1 MKPLIGIASLFCL
14 LVNMIFWSS
23 LLFLFSLLRLII
35 PSRGWKK
42 LWTSATILIGEAC
55 IACNSSWIK
64 ILHRPSIIITGM
76 ENLKKDHWYIATSNH
91 QSWGDI
97 FVLQKITNKKVPL
110 LRFFMKDV
118 LKWIPIVSIVGWAL
132 DMPFLKRY
140 SKEQVEKNPN
150 LRGKD
155 LEQMKRAFKRLETN
169 PGTVLSFAEGTR
181 FTKLKHDDQ
190 QSPFKNLLRPKA
202 GGIGIALSTMP
213 FITTLLDFSIS
224 YESKTKSFWDFL
236 CGRISAINIKVRVIE
251 IPQNLLGKDYSKDKG
266 FRDDLK
272 NWLYEIWEAKE
283 EFLNSA

>member
-1 MKPLIGIASLFCL
+1 
-14 LVNMIFWSS
+14 MIFWSS
-23 LLFLFSLLRLII
+23 LLFLVALLRLVI
-35 PSRGWKK
+35 PSKGWKK
-42 LWTSATILIGEAC
+42 FWTSATILLGEAC
-55 IACNSSWIK
+55 IACNSCWIK

-110 LRFFMKDV
+110 LRFFMKDA

-140 SKEQVEKNPN
+140 SKEQVEKNPS

-155 LEQMKRAFKRLETN
+155 LEQMKKAFKRLETN
-169 PGTVLSFAEGTR
+169 PGTVFSFAEGTR
-181 FTKLKHDDQ
+181 FTQLKHDDQ
-190 QSPFKNLLRPKA
+190 QCPFKNLLRPKA

-236 CGRISAINIKVRVIE
+236 CGRMSVISIKVRAIE
-251 IPQNLLGKDYSKDKG
+251 IPKKFLGNDYSKEKG

-272 NWLYEIWEAKE
+272 EWLYKIWEAKE

>member
-1 MKPLIGIASLFCL
+1 MKLFVGIASTVCL
-14 LVNMIFWSS
+14 LSNMVFWSS
-23 LLFLFSLLRLII
+23 LLFLAGILRLIV
-35 PSRGWKK
+35 PFKDWRNF
-42 LWTSATILIGEAC
+42 WTSVTIVVGEAC
-55 IACNSSWIK
+55 ISCNNAWITV
-64 ILHRPSIIITGM
+64 LHRPSIEISGM
-76 ENLKKDHWYIATSNH
+76 EDVKKNNWYVATSNH

-97 FVLQKITNKKVPL
+97 LVLQKITNRKIPL

-118 LKWIPIVSIVGWAL
+118 LKWIPIVSIVGWSL

-140 SKEQVEKNPN
+140 SKEQVEKNPS

-155 LEQMKRAFKRLETN
+155 LEQMKKAFKRLETN

-181 FTKLKHDDQ
+181 FTQLKHDDQ

-236 CGRISAINIKVRVIE
+236 CGRMSVISIKIRVIE
-251 IPQNLLGKDYSKDKG
+251 IPKNLLGNNYSKEKG

-272 NWLYEIWEAKE
+272 DWLYEIWEAKE

>member
-1 MKPLIGIASLFCL
+1 
-14 LVNMIFWSS
+14 MICWSS
-23 LLFLFSLLRLII
+23 LLFLFALLRLII

-42 LWTSATILIGEAC
+42 LWTSATVLIGEAC

-76 ENLKKDHWYIATSNH
+76 DNLKKDHWYIATSNH

-140 SKEQVEKNPN
+140 SKEQVEKNPS

-155 LEQMKRAFKRLETN
+155 LEQMKKAFKRLETN

-181 FTKLKHDDQ
+181 FTQLKHDDQ

-236 CGRISAINIKVRVIE
+236 CGRMSVISIKIRVIE
-251 IPQNLLGKDYSKDKG
+251 IPKNLLGNNYSKEKG
-266 FRDDLK
+266 VRDDLK
-272 NWLYEIWEAKE
+272 DWLYEIWEAKE

>member
-1 MKPLIGIASLFCL
+1 
-14 LVNMIFWSS
+14 MIFWSS
-23 LLFLFSLLRLII
+23 LLFLVALLRLII
-35 PSRGWKK
+35 PSRGWEK
-42 LWTSATILIGEAC
+42 LLTSATILLGEAC
-55 IACNSSWIK
+55 IACNNSWIK
-64 ILHRPSIIITGM
+64 ILHRPSITITGM

-140 SKEQVEKNPN
+140 SKEEVEKNPS

-155 LEQMKRAFKRLETN
+155 LEQMKKAFRRLETN
-169 PGTVLSFAEGTR
+169 PGTIFSFAEGTR
-181 FTKLKHDDQ
+181 FTQVKHDDQ

-236 CGRISAINIKVRVIE
+236 CGRMSVISIKVRAIE
-251 IPQNLLGKDYSKDKG
+251 VPKKILGNDYSKEKG
-266 FRDDLK
+266 ARDDLK
-272 NWLYEIWEAKE
+272 DWLYEIWEAKE
-283 EFLNSA
+283 EFLNSV

>member
-1 MKPLIGIASLFCL
+1 
-14 LVNMIFWSS
+14 MIFWSS
-23 LLFLFSLLRLII
+23 LLFLVALVRLII

-42 LWTSATILIGEAC
+42 LWTSATILLGEAC
-55 IACNSSWIK
+55 IACNNSWIK
-64 ILHRPSIIITGM
+64 ILHRPSITITGM

-97 FVLQKITNKKVPL
+97 FLLQKITNKKVPL

-140 SKEQVEKNPN
+140 SKEQVEKNPS
-150 LRGKD
+150 LRGKE
-155 LEQMKRAFKRLETN
+155 LEQMKKAFKRLETN
-169 PGTVLSFAEGTR
+169 PGTVFSFAEGTR
-181 FTKLKHDDQ
+181 FSQIKHDDQ

-236 CGRISAINIKVRVIE
+236 CGRMSVINIKVRVIE
-251 IPQNLLGKDYSKDKG
+251 IPKNLLGNHYSKEKG

-272 NWLYEIWEAKE
+272 DWLYKIWEAKD

>member
-1 MKPLIGIASLFCL
+1 
-14 LVNMIFWSS
+14 MIFWSS
-23 LLFLFSLLRLII
+23 LLFLVALLRLII

-42 LWTSATILIGEAC
+42 LLTSATILLGEAC
-55 IACNSSWIK
+55 IACNNSWIK
-64 ILHRPSIIITGM
+64 ILHRPSITITGM

-140 SKEQVEKNPN
+140 NKEEVEKNPS

-155 LEQMKRAFKRLETN
+155 LEQMKKAFRRLETN
-169 PGTVLSFAEGTR
+169 PGTIFSFAEGTR
-181 FTKLKHDDQ
+181 FTQVKHDDQ

-236 CGRISAINIKVRVIE
+236 SGRMSVISIKVRAIE
-251 IPQNLLGKDYSKDKG
+251 VPKKILGNDYSKEKG
-266 FRDDLK
+266 ARDDLK
-272 NWLYEIWEAKE
+272 DWLYEIWEAKE
-283 EFLNSA
+283 EFLNSV

>member
-1 MKPLIGIASLFCL
+1 
-14 LVNMIFWSS
+14 MIFWSF
-23 LLFLFSLLRLII
+23 LLFLVGLVRLII
-35 PSRGWKK
+35 PFYSWRK
-42 LWTSATILIGEAC
+42 LWTTVTVFIGETC
-55 IACNSSWIK
+55 ISFNNSWIK
-64 ILHRPSIIITGM
+64 ILHRPSIEITGM
-76 ENLKKDHWYIATSNH
+76 ESLKKDHWYIATSNH

-110 LRFFMKDV
+110 LRFFMKDI

-140 SKEQVEKNPN
+140 SKEQIDKNPR

-155 LEQMKRAFKRLETN
+155 LEQMYKAFKRLETK
-169 PGTVLSFAEGTR
+169 PGTIFSFAEGTR
-181 FTKLKHDDQ
+181 FTELKHEDQ
-190 QSPFKNLLRPKA
+190 KSPFNNLLRPKA

-236 CGRISAINIKVRVIE
+236 CGRMSVISIKVRVIE
-251 IPQNLLGKDYSKDKG
+251 IPKNLLGNNYSKEGK

-272 NWLYEIWEAKE
+272 DWLYEIWEAKE